1 MVSRISA
8 VERSVLGLATV
19 SCDIQR
25 SFHKPLFW
33 LPPFFALPSLF
44 DFFVVHTFLYFR
56 IFFPKKNVMLEMF
69 RGRFDSGFFR
79 MFRRLLWLP
88 VLIVFVPKPGIFRLD
103 KFCGRRIIVRCFF
116 PWFPLSFRR

>member
-1 MVSRISA
+1 MVAGVMFVVVVGVASA
-8 VERSVLGLATV
+8 FL
-19 SCDIQR
+19 
-25 SFHKPLFW
+25 